1 MKLDLQLYRGYAN
14 DTEIVVFGHVFE
26 SWGPS
31 NYEIDRNGFY
41 HILALWNMFSI
52 RPLKN
57 VEVQFRFRDLNVISS
72 TNANGYFRFNLP
84 YNFPLEPGWHSYE
97 VICKLEGHRY
107 GIIEKA
113 EFRKPFETGLT
124 IISDIDDTFLISH
137 SGNIWKKL
145 YVLLTRNVNQ
155 RKTFEEVE
163 AHYKALE
170 NNPKNKN
177 SPNSFFFVSSSE
189 WNLYYFIV
197 QFSILQK
204 LPKSVLKLKAL
215 KTRVFD
221 FLKTGGGNHDHKF
234 DKIERIISFYPDSQ
248 YVLLGDDSQKDA
260 NIYERICT
268 KFPKNIRAVYIR
280 QVSKRPKPAI
290 LEKMKQIKEKNIET
304 CYFTN
309 SAEAIAHSKRIG
321 LIKAD

>member
-31 NYEIDRNGFY
+31 YYEIDRNGFY
-41 HILALWNMFSI
+41 HIIALWNMFSI

-57 VEVQFRFRDLNVISS
+57 VEVEFRFKDLKIMGS
-72 TNANGYFRFNLP
+72 TNANGYFNFTLP
-84 YNFPLEPGWHSYE
+84 YHFELAAGWHSYE
-97 VICKLEGHRY
+97 VVCKAQGQEY
-107 GIIEKA
+107 GIIESA
-113 EFRKPFETGLT
+113 EFRKPYNTGLT
-124 IISDIDDTFLISH
+124 IVSDIDDTFLISH

-145 YVLLTRNVNQ
+145 YVLLTRNVTQ
-155 RKTFEEVE
+155 RKTFDEVV

-170 NNPKNKN
+170 NNPKNKD

-204 LPKSVLKLKAL
+204 LPKAVLKLKKL
-215 KTRVFD
+215 KTRVMD

-234 DKIERIISFYPDSQ
+234 DKINSIITFYPDSQ

-260 NIYERICT
+260 DIYERICT
-268 KFPKNIRAVYIR
+268 KFPKNIKAVYIR
-280 QVSKRPKPAI
+280 QVSKRSKPI
-290 LEKMKQIKEKNIET
+290 IKEKIHLIQNKNIET
-304 CYFTN
+304 CYFTS

-321 LIKAD
+321 LIKQN